1 MSSFRGKPQAAPFV
15 GPPWYVAAAWLL
27 VAVVAQATLVH
38 AVAIHGVVPSF
49 VLVVVVWYGI
59 RVDALR
65 AALYGLAAGICE
77 DALSA
82 SSGAAWTISTLLAAV
97 TVSVLSRGF
106 FADSVPL
113 ASAFTVIA
121 TLLRALVFWMMMWF
135 EGYPAGLGA
144 MHAREALLAAT
155 LNAAVMIGATL
166 IARRVGVRA
175 A

>member
-15 GPPWYVAAAWLL
+15 GPPWYLAAAWLL
-27 VAVVAQATLVH
+27 AAVVAQATIVH
-38 AVAIHGVVPSF
+38 AVAIRGIVPSL
-49 VLVVVVWYGI
+49 VLVVVVWYAI

-65 AALYGLAAGICE
+65 AAVYGLTAGVCE

-82 SSGAAWTISTLLAAV
+82 STGAAWTISTLVAAV

-113 ASAFTVIA
+113 ASAFTAIA
-121 TLLRALVFWMMMWF
+121 TLLRALLFWTIMSF

-144 MHAREALLAAT
+144 MHAREALVAAG
-155 LNAAVMIGATL
+155 LNVAVMISATL
-166 IARRVGVRA
+166 IARRVGERA